1 MHVDPAGDLLGAAE
15 ACEAEVFLRAY
26 GNTAEEWADEYGP
39 YDQSSVF
46 LAMADP
52 DGDVVA
58 ACRLIVPGPAG
69 LKTLNDTSRAPW
81 HVEGYRAARSAGID
95 PDATIDIATIGV
107 RRGLRG
113 AGMLASVALYHGIVQ
128 LTRANAMPDVVM
140 LMDERARRLLT
151 SIGCLTFALPGTAP
165 GPYLGSAASTPL
177 WANVPQMMDHQRR
190 TNPDAFRLVS
200 QGIGLDGIDV
210 PALDQFRL
218 DRNQQPAEAAPNAVP
233 EAIMEQ
239 VRG

>member
-1 MHVDPAGDLLGAAE
+1 MHVDPTGDLLGAAQ

-26 GNTAEEWADEYGP
+26 GNTAQEWADEYGP

-46 LAMADP
+46 LAVADHE
-52 DGDVVA
+52 DQVVA
-58 ACRLIVPGPAG
+58 ACRLILPGPAG
-69 LKTLNDTSRAPW
+69 LKTLNDTMRAPW
-81 HVEGYRAARSAGID
+81 HVEGYRAARSAGIE

-113 AGMLASVALYHGIVQ
+113 VAMLASVALYHGIVQ

-177 WANVPQMMDHQRR
+177 WANVPHMMDHQRR
-190 TNPDAFRLVS
+190 INPDAFRLVS
-200 QGIGLDGIDV
+200 QGVGLDGIDV
-210 PALDQFRL
+210 PSLDRFRL
-218 DRNQQPAEAAPNAVP
+218 TRNREPAQIEAGVEVEAVMAP
-233 EAIMEQ
+233 
-239 VRG
+239 VRA